1 MSWEGIWGPGWY
13 KYEQESYTSNKVI
26 IWTNFLL
33 SSRAWDRMEN
43 QPSEVYGFS
52 PTVTSHKVIGILC
65 ADYHGQK
72 YRASWL
78 AAHSL
83 DQGTLDSKLNSAT
96 YSVWPWASYLTSVF
110 LSLPSVKWGRWSYP
124 LPRAVVKIKWVTRG
138 KCLCKHLP
146 LLLLPSD
153 HLPRSRPEILP
164 LSLLAF
170 NLRIPSVNGSAPAQ
184 IAC

>member
-72 YRASWL
+72 CRASWL

-83 DQGTLDSKLNSAT
+83 DQGTLDSKPNSAT
-96 YSVWPWASYLTSVF
+96 YSVWTWASYLTSVF
-110 LSLPSVKWGRWSYP
+110 LSLPSVRWGGDHTHFPGLWWKLNGLLGVSAYVSIYRCC
-124 LPRAVVKIKWVTRG
+124 
-138 KCLCKHLP
+138 CLCCC

-170 NLRIPSVNGSAPAQ
+170 RSKDS
-184 IAC
+184 